1 VKAHSYCAAT
11 ADNNLL
17 RLPGLP
23 WRSVNVAL
31 QPVYQ
36 PIFRSAKHAATNF
49 LFVHF
54 AFRID

>member
-1 VKAHSYCAAT
+1 VKARSYCAAV
-11 ADNNLL
+11 AGNNLL

-23 WRSVNVAL
+23 WLSLNVAL
-31 QPVYQ
+31 Q

-54 AFRID
+54 ALRID

>member
-1 VKAHSYCAAT
+1 VKARNYCAAV

-17 RLPGLP
+17 RLPGLA
-23 WRSVNVAL
+23 WLSVDVAL

-36 PIFRSAKHAATNF
+36 PVFRSAKHAATNF

-54 AFRID
+54 ASRID